1 MRLAPRQCERFKV
14 DCVYKAVPIETVTM
28 TMHIG
33 MVGAGYADSPVGGTS
48 GPGGDAAWAAK
59 GKGKGKPTAM
69 GADPGP
75 YGPPPMLPP
84 PRGDLGGGGF
94 SDQTSDCRQPS
105 CLALEGLQS
114 VARRLPE
121 DWRRPHR
128 LGVPSRRSPPGG
140 GLR

>member
-84 PRGDLGGGGF
+84 PPGVISVVVGSLIRRLTVDNPHALPLRVYSPLPEGCPKTGVGHTDLGYPRGAA
-94 SDQTSDCRQPS
+94 P
-105 CLALEGLQS
+105 LEG
-114 VARRLPE
+114 V
-121 DWRRPHR
+121 
-128 LGVPSRRSPPGG
+128 
-140 GLR
+140 